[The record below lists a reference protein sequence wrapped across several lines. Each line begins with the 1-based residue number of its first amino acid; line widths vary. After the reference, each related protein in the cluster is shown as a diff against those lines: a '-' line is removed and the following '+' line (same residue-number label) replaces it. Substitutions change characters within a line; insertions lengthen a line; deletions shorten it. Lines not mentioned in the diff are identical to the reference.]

1 MSRCHAEY
9 LISNIFAGKLRIS
22 FFASE
27 FDFSVFSSVLC
38 VFNAHKNAR
47 FDNFYSEHLF
57 VMVANI
63 KKKL

>member
-9 LISNIFAGKLRIS
+9 LISNIFAGKFRIS

-27 FDFSVFSSVLC
+27 FDFSVFPSVLC
-38 VFNAHKNAR
+38 VYNAHKNTR
-47 FDNFYSEHLF
+47 FDNLYLEYLF